1 MASHLVSSFEHRF
14 SISHPANVGELP
26 PLAHPGSRP
35 TVCSGRGYLL
45 FRKGRGFPGSTQCGP
60 SRGWSICL
68 DRGRF
73 ADALGLTTV
82 HVNRALQQRH
92 VDGLIETK
100 GTQPKIPDLDRLKEV
115 GEFDPTYL
123 HLVRADAAARP

>member
-1 MASHLVSSFEHRF
+1 VSSFEHRF

-82 HVNRALQQRH
+82 HVNRALQHRR

-100 GTQPKIPDLDRLKEV
+100 GTQPKIPDWAGLTWGSSTRLTCIWCGRMLPLALDI
-115 GEFDPTYL
+115 
-123 HLVRADAAARP
+123 